1 MLHNPDT
8 EHGSMTPETS
18 HWTQL
23 GPTSTARAGV
33 NISHSLHRTDW
44 IFRSDYLSRDCHFLN
59 QEKVEMNV
67 SPISPMN
74 MHFVNLEGSPDY
86 QSKNVPPWP

>member
-1 MLHNPDT
+1 MLHNP

-23 GPTSTARAGV
+23 GPTSTAGAGV

-44 IFRSDYLSRDCHFLN
+44 IFRSDCLSRDCHFIN

-67 SPISPMN
+67 STSISPMD
-74 MHFVNLEGSPDY
+74 MHFVNLEVSLCY
-86 QSKNVPPWP
+86 QTERDPPWR